1 MYLNGTADGL
11 LGKKVF
17 FPLSVLAA
25 LFVEIHNHLMD
36 NLPHKLLKTGSRG
49 YCREIKWLVLM
60 LASLAQN
67 SLMLSSILLIRGA
80 HIVPNT

>member
-1 MYLNGTADGL
+1 MDLNRTADDL
-11 LGKKVF
+11 LGQRGF

-25 LFVEIHNHLMD
+25 LFVKIHNHLID

-67 SLMLSSILLIRGA
+67 SLMLSSILLIRGV